1 MLKLATTNNLDEIM
15 KIINDAKLYLKNQN
29 LKQWNQDDGYP
40 TKNDLLK
47 DINNQTCYIYLE
59 NDEIIGTMSIIFT
72 PDENYE
78 EIKGNWLTNNTY
90 ASIHRIAI
98 KNTHHNKKIGVN
110 MLLEA
115 EKIVLNN
122 NVSSIKIDTH
132 NLNKPMTKTIL
143 NAGYTYCGIITLKRS
158 NTDNLRDAYEKML
171 TE

>member
-1 MLKLATTNNLDEIM
+1 MPATRYAVTAGSLASLARRDKSNP
-15 KIINDAKLYLKNQN
+15 AKRAI
-29 LKQWNQDDGYP
+29 D
-40 TKNDLLK
+40 K
-47 DINNQTCYIYLE
+47 DIKICIK
-59 NDEIIGTMSIIFT
+59 IT

-78 EIKGNWLTNNTY
+78 EIKGQWLTNNPY

-98 KNTHHNKKIGVN
+98 KNTHHNKKIGVK

-115 EKIVLNN
+115 EKIVLNH
-122 NVSSIKIDTH
+122 NVTSIKIDTH

-171 TE
+171 TK